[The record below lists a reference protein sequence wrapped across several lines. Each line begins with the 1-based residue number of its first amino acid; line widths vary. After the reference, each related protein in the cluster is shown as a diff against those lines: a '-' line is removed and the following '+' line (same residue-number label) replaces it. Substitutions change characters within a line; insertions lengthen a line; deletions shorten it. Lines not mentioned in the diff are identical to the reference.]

1 MSDTVFRSRTV
12 STPSAPVVAPSDP
25 KVLGNSSVEVPYT
38 EYQRETNESY
48 VAKRYDLGDTWN
60 DPAGFK
66 EEVGQIEKFFKG
78 EIERGKLDN
87 TTKAV
92 EAKIKEYEQVAGI
105 DKTERTVMKIA
116 KLAAYVKFLRE
127 TQNLE
132 KYGIL

>member
-1 MSDTVFRSRTV
+1 MSTPVFRGPITQTP
-12 STPSAPVVAPSDP
+12 STPVSAPKDP

-38 EYQRETNESY
+38 EYQKETNQSY

-66 EEVGQIEKFFKG
+66 GEVGEIESFFKSQ
-78 EIERGKLDN
+78 IERGKLDN

-92 EAKIKEYEQVAGI
+92 ETKIKEYEEVAGI
-105 DKTERTVMKIA
+105 DKTERTVMKVA
-116 KLAAYVKFLRE
+116 KLAAYIKFLKE

-132 KYGIL
+132 KYGI